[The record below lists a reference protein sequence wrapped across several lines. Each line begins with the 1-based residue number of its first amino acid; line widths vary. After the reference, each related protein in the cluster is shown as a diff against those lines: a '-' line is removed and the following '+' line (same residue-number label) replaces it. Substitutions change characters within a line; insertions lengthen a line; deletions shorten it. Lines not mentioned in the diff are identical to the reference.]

1 MYELITGSELND
13 LKLVKWI
20 YLTKDEAI
28 KELLYKVKDY
38 NDIAKEINHTTGYEY
53 HSLLKK
59 VEPREGENVRYENEI
74 DYMFVKRR
82 S

>member
-1 MYELITGSELND
+1 MYELTTGSELND

-20 YLTKDEAI
+20 YITKDEAI
-28 KELLYKVKDY
+28 KELLYNVKEY
-38 NDIAKEINHTTGYEY
+38 NDIAKEINDTTGYEY

-59 VEPREGENVRYENEI
+59 VEPRSGEEIRYENEI
-74 DYMFVKRR
+74 DYMYIKIR

>member
-1 MYELITGSELND
+1 MYELTTGSELND

-20 YLTKDEAI
+20 YITKDEAI
-28 KELLYKVKDY
+28 KELLYKVKEY
-38 NDIAKEINHTTGYEY
+38 NDISKEINDTTGYEY

-59 VEPREGENVRYENEI
+59 VEPREGEDIRYENEI
-74 DYMFVKRR
+74 DYMFVKQR